1 MANKTTKK
9 KAAFKAFCRAQVK
22 AGLINQANGNWSP
35 ANSSKAMDRDMRA
48 GYRV

>member
-1 MANKTTKK
+1 MAKKAFQKK
-9 KAAFKAFCRAQVK
+9 KAFQAFCRAQVK
-22 AGLINQANGNWSP
+22 AGLINQANGNWAP